1 MSDRF
6 TTDTLR
12 ATLGLRP
19 HKFFAQVASTQD
31 LAREWALTDPGL
43 PRGLPGERL
52 AIVIA
57 EEQTAGRGRQGRA
70 WHSPPGGSVMFSAIL
85 TPDLAPERLPR
96 VTMLGAVAVAETLEP
111 LLAHRI
117 ALKWPNDVLIDGKKV
132 CGILS
137 EAIWLGDELQ
147 AVILG
152 IGLNVRVDFTG
163 TDLAESATSVEPAL
177 GRAVD
182 RLDLLN
188 TLLARLDYWT
198 GQLDSIYL
206 FEAWRQRL
214 GTLGQRVTVYPQP
227 GVGAGLQTRPY
238 RGIAESVDDTGA
250 LFVRTDDGNL
260 RRVLA
265 AEVGLA
271 EEGG

>member
-1 MSDRF
+1 
-6 TTDTLR
+6 
-12 ATLGLRP
+12 
-19 HKFFAQVASTQD
+19 
-31 LAREWALTDPGL
+31 
-43 PRGLPGERL
+43 
-52 AIVIA
+52 
-57 EEQTAGRGRQGRA
+57 
-70 WHSPPGGSVMFSAIL
+70 MFSAIL
-85 TPDLAPERLPR
+85 NPALAPERLPR

-182 RLDLLN
+182 RLDLLK
-188 TLLARLDYWT
+188 TLLARLDYWA
-198 GQLDSIYL
+198 GQLDSVTL

-214 GTLGQRVTVYPQP
+214 GALGQRVTVYP
-227 GVGAGLQTRPY
+227 VGAGLALPAAPY
-238 RGIAESVDDTGA
+238 AGIAEAVDETGA
-250 LFVRTDDGNL
+250 LFVRTDDGDL

-271 EEGG
+271 EG